1 MSNFNSAV
9 NLRQSETYLRST
21 FNKTEMNPQG
31 MRKKKVV
38 MDIISGQNNIH
49 KRWEHDPSSLQ
60 ELLAPQPQ
68 QTLHHQL
75 YHNKHS
81 KRKVSNLDA
90 YIELILK
97 NGVSMDEFLYLVRNS
112 IDDPYDLEIT
122 EYGNI
127 ISDKGKFEK
136 GVGPKTKKPK
146 DNGPNQ
152 HQLTEIKEYYTISK
166 KGLCHFVN
174 HKPVEFIPLANFIR
188 ERETYDEIKSLK
200 FFS

>member
-1 MSNFNSAV
+1 M
-9 NLRQSETYLRST
+9 
-21 FNKTEMNPQG
+21 
-31 MRKKKVV
+31 
-38 MDIISGQNNIH
+38 
-49 KRWEHDPSSLQ
+49 
-60 ELLAPQPQ
+60 
-68 QTLHHQL
+68 
-75 YHNKHS
+75 
-81 KRKVSNLDA
+81 SNLDA

-97 NGVSMDEFLYLVRNS
+97 NGVSLDEFLYLVRNS

-127 ISDKGKFEK
+127 ISDKGKFDK

-146 DNGPNQ
+146 DNGLNQ
-152 HQLTEIKEYYTISK
+152 HQLIEIKEYYTISK